1 MPMPMNMIKSNI
13 SLLLITAS
21 LSGLFFTAAAKA
33 GTPEDRVKTAIV
45 YKITKF
51 VTWPKKKQS
60 LTLCILGEGSIN
72 GELIK
77 INRKSSM
84 GRRLSVTHKDL
95 NAPVDKLCDILY
107 LHSIDQASSSKIT
120 SSLKGKPILTISDSR
135 SFAEQGG
142 SIGLARKGKKIN
154 FTINKSTV
162 DASGLNI
169 SSQLQNLAKVID

>member
-13 SLLLITAS
+13 SLLMITAS
-21 LSGLFFTAAAKA
+21 LTAIFFIPAAIA
-33 GTPEDRVKTAIV
+33 GTPEDKVKTAIV
-45 YKITKF
+45 YKLTKF

-60 LTLCILGEGSIN
+60 LTLCILGEGTIN
-72 GELIK
+72 SELTK
-77 INRKSSM
+77 INRKISM

-107 LHSIDQASSSKIT
+107 IHNVDQASSSKIT
-120 SSLKGKPILTISDSR
+120 NNLKGKPILTISDSR

-142 SIGLARKGKKIN
+142 LIGLARKGKKIN
-154 FTINKSTV
+154 FTINKSSA

-169 SSQLQNLAKVID
+169 SSQLKNLAKVIE

>member
-1 MPMPMNMIKSNI
+1 MPMPINMIKSKI

-21 LSGLFFTAAAKA
+21 LSGMFFTSAAKA
-33 GTPEDRVKTAIV
+33 GTPEDMVKTAIV

-60 LTLCILGEGSIN
+60 LTLCIMGEGSIN
-72 GELIK
+72 SELTK

-107 LHSIDQASSSKIT
+107 IHSIDQASSSKMT
-120 SSLKGKPILTISDSR
+120 RSLKGKPILTISDSR

-142 SIGLARKGKKIN
+142 LIGLARKGKKIS
-154 FTINKSTV
+154 FTINKSSV
-162 DASGLNI
+162 DASGLKI
-169 SSQLQNLAKVID
+169 SSQLKSLAKVIE

>member
-1 MPMPMNMIKSNI
+1 MPMPTNMIKSKI
-13 SLLLITAS
+13 TLLLLTAS
-21 LSGLFFTAAAKA
+21 LSGMFSTSAAKA
-33 GTPEDRVKTAIV
+33 GTPEDMVKTAIV

-60 LTLCILGEGSIN
+60 LTLCIMGEGSIN
-72 GELIK
+72 SELTK

-107 LHSIDQASSSKIT
+107 IHSIDQASSSKMT
-120 SSLKGKPILTISDSR
+120 RSLKGKPILTISDSR

-142 SIGLARKGKKIN
+142 LIGLARKGKKIS
-154 FTINKSTV
+154 FTINKSSV
-162 DASGLNI
+162 DASGLKI
-169 SSQLQNLAKVID
+169 SSQLKSLAKVIE